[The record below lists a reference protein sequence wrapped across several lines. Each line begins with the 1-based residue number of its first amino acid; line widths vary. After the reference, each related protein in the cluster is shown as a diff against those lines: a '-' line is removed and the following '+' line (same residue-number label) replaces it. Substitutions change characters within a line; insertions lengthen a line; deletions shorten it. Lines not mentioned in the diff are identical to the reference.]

1 MNRLIL
7 ICTMFV
13 AAAMA
18 VGAQEASQSS
28 AFQGT
33 SNPPSDEQITTSDAP
48 APKPPAGRP
57 VYSQPIAPVEVQVQ
71 PRPTSVNR
79 SSNYPDPDSGIVNGS
94 SQREQLLQNR
104 AYANDPDG
112 DIVHL
117 RARRPGEIVEG
128 TSIRVRLLERLSTS
142 DSEVGEKFRTKV
154 ASDVLQD
161 GQVLIPAGAE
171 IDGRVTQVSSGHL
184 GGHGTMHLNPE
195 VVILPDGTR
204 YRLHAEISGT
214 PGSHTRIGGEGAIN
228 PGSRVRKDEVEYGG
242 AVGAGVVTGAVLGG
256 PAGAVTG
263 GLIGAGA
270 ITVHLMVDH
279 PQATLEEGAPLLF
292 TLTEPLDLVP
302 AENVVPTQNATPAE
316 NVVPEASVN

>member
-1 MNRLIL
+1 
-7 ICTMFV
+7 
-13 AAAMA
+13 MA

-33 SNPPSDEQITTSDAP
+33 SNPPSDDQITTSIAP
-48 APKPPAGRP
+48 VPKPPAGQP
-57 VYSQPIAPVEVQVQ
+57 VYSQPVARAQAQ
-71 PRPTSVNR
+71 LQQRPTSVDP
-79 SSNYPDPDSGIVNGS
+79 SINYLDPDSGVVNGPS
-94 SQREQLLQNR
+94 ARTLQNR

-117 RARRPGEIVEG
+117 HARRPGEIVEG
-128 TSIRVRLLERLSTS
+128 TSIRVRLLDRLSTV
-142 DSEVGEKFRTKV
+142 DSEKGEAFRTRV

-171 IDGRVTQVSSGHL
+171 IDGRVTQVSSGHV

-214 PGSHTRIGGEGAIN
+214 PGSRTRVGGEGAIN
-228 PGSRVRKDEVEYGG
+228 PGSRMRRDEVEYGG
-242 AVGAGVVTGAVLGG
+242 AVGAGVVTGAILGG

-270 ITVHLMVDH
+270 ITVHMMVSH
-279 PQATLEEGAPLLF
+279 PQATLEVGAPLLF

-302 AENVVPTQNATPAE
+302 SENVVPD
-316 NVVPEASVN
+316 ASVN

>member
-1 MNRLIL
+1 MNRPIL
-7 ICTMFV
+7 VCTLFV
-13 AAAMA
+13 AAAVA
-18 VGAQEASQSS
+18 VGGQEASQSS
-28 AFQGT
+28 AYQGT
-33 SNPPSDEQITTSDAP
+33 SNPPSDDQITTSSTP
-48 APKPPAGRP
+48 AAKPPAGKII
-57 VYSQPIAPVEVQVQ
+57 YNQPIAPAQAQ
-71 PRPTSVNR
+71 YQTRPTSVDR
-79 SSNYPDPDSGIVNGS
+79 SINYADPDSGVVNGTS
-94 SQREQLLQNR
+94 AQTLQNR

-117 RARRPGEIVEG
+117 HARPGEIEEG
-128 TSIRVRLLERLSTS
+128 TSIRVHLLDRLSTS
-142 DSEVGEKFRTKV
+142 DSEKGETFRTRV

-214 PGSHTRIGGEGAIN
+214 PGSRTRVGGEGAIN
-228 PGSRVRKDEVEYGG
+228 PGSRMRRDEIEYGG
-242 AVGAGVVTGAVLGG
+242 TVGAGVVTGAVLGG
-256 PAGAVTG
+256 PVGAVTG

-270 ITVHLMVDH
+270 ITVHLLVNH

-292 TLTEPLDLVP
+292 TLTEPLDMVP
-302 AENVVPTQNATPAE
+302 AENVVPAE
-316 NVVPEASVN
+316 TNEN

>member
-1 MNRLIL
+1 
-7 ICTMFV
+7 MFV
-13 AAAMA
+13 CTLLVSAAVA

-28 AFQGT
+28 AYQGT
-33 SNPPSDEQITTSDAP
+33 SNPPSDDQITTSVAPTP
-48 APKPPAGRP
+48 APKPQAGQI
-57 VYSQPIAPVEVQVQ
+57 VYSQPVEPVQTQVQ
-71 PRPTSVNR
+71 RRPTSVDP
-79 SSNYPDPDSGIVNGS
+79 SINYPDPDSGVVNGNS
-94 SQREQLLQNR
+94 EQTLPNR

-117 RARRPGEIVEG
+117 HARRPGEIVEG
-128 TSIRVRLLERLSTS
+128 TSIRVHLLDRLSTT
-142 DSEVGEKFRTKV
+142 DSEKGEAFRTRV

-184 GGHGTMHLNPE
+184 GGHGTMHLNPD

-214 PGSHTRIGGEGAIN
+214 PGSRTRVGGEGAIN
-228 PGSRVRKDEVEYGG
+228 PGSRVRRNEIEYGG
-242 AVGAGVVTGAVLGG
+242 AVGTGVVTGAIVGG
-256 PAGAVTG
+256 PVGAVTG

-270 ITVHLMVDH
+270 ITVHLLVNH

-292 TLTEPLDLVP
+292 TLTEPLDLIP
-302 AENVVPTQNATPAE
+302 AENVVPAE
-316 NVVPEASVN
+316 MNEN

>member
-1 MNRLIL
+1 MTRPIL
-7 ICTMFV
+7 VCTLFV

-33 SNPPSDEQITTSDAP
+33 SNPPSDDQITTSIAP
-48 APKPPAGRP
+48 VPKPPAGQP
-57 VYSQPIAPVEVQVQ
+57 VYSQPVARAQAQ
-71 PRPTSVNR
+71 LQQRPTSVDP
-79 SSNYPDPDSGIVNGS
+79 SINYLDPDSGVVNGPS
-94 SQREQLLQNR
+94 ARTLQNR

-117 RARRPGEIVEG
+117 HARRPGEIVEG
-128 TSIRVRLLERLSTS
+128 TSIRVR
-142 DSEVGEKFRTKV
+142 
-154 ASDVLQD
+154 
-161 GQVLIPAGAE
+161 LIPAGAE
-171 IDGRVTQVSSGHL
+171 IDGRVTQVSSGHV

-214 PGSHTRIGGEGAIN
+214 PGSRTRVGGEGAIN
-228 PGSRVRKDEVEYGG
+228 PGSRMRRDEVEYGG
-242 AVGAGVVTGAVLGG
+242 AVGAGVVTGAILGG

-270 ITVHLMVDH
+270 ITVHMMVSH
-279 PQATLEEGAPLLF
+279 PQATLEVGAPLLF

-302 AENVVPTQNATPAE
+302 SENVVPD
-316 NVVPEASVN
+316 ASVN

>member
-1 MNRLIL
+1 
-7 ICTMFV
+7 V
-13 AAAMA
+13 D
-18 VGAQEASQSS
+18 
-28 AFQGT
+28 
-33 SNPPSDEQITTSDAP
+33 PSI
-48 APKPPAGRP
+48 
-57 VYSQPIAPVEVQVQ
+57 
-71 PRPTSVNR
+71 
-79 SSNYPDPDSGIVNGS
+79 NYLDPDSGVVNGPS
-94 SQREQLLQNR
+94 ARTLQNR

-117 RARRPGEIVEG
+117 HARRPGEIVEG
-128 TSIRVRLLERLSTS
+128 TSIRVRLLDRLSTV
-142 DSEVGEKFRTKV
+142 DSEKGEAFRTRV

-171 IDGRVTQVSSGHL
+171 IDGRVTQVSSGHV

-214 PGSHTRIGGEGAIN
+214 PGSRTRVGGEGAIN
-228 PGSRVRKDEVEYGG
+228 PGSRMRRDEVEYGG
-242 AVGAGVVTGAVLGG
+242 AVGAGVVTGAILGG

-270 ITVHLMVDH
+270 ITVHMMVSH
-279 PQATLEEGAPLLF
+279 PQATLEVGAPLLF

-302 AENVVPTQNATPAE
+302 SENVVPD
-316 NVVPEASVN
+316 ASVN